1 MLPRP
6 RWAPEVELD
15 PRGGSAK
22 TGLGTSYRRHQ
33 VAMGLTVVGECS
45 YFKRAFLAVHLFNP
59 LLYVFLSHNPNP
71 MPLESPSDNRVTGGK
86 LTL

>member
-1 MLPRP
+1 
-6 RWAPEVELD
+6 
-15 PRGGSAK
+15 
-22 TGLGTSYRRHQ
+22 
-33 VAMGLTVVGECS
+33 MGLTVVGECS